1 MPQVWNLK
9 ERPAKSRAL
18 CFPAHDD
25 AKRLIKYMVVKDE
38 VVLERRT
45 GRRPTER
52 GRCGALVRIRKSGMA
67 LRH

>member
-1 MPQVWNLK
+1 MWNLK

-38 VVLERRT
+38 VMLERRT
-45 GRRPTER
+45 ADARPSLA
-52 GRCGALVRIRKSGMA
+52 GAGSLVRIRKSGMA